1 MPMKAKTKVNPR
13 IAAMNAAR
21 AAKKAAA
28 QAPAPKKRV
37 TAQEEVKDYG
47 NAYGDASGPIE
58 RRRTGTQPNSRA
70 KSAVERAQE
79 RLETRRS
86 APAQPPG
93 MDVGY
98 DADAELED
106 FYEEDDVDTFDP
118 DDEEVFPTEDEL
130 EDAQERMSAAIAKR
144 NSKAGGTRGARMAP
158 IGRAETGRGLQ
169 RQPIRRNGQGRI
181 MVMDRAGRMISRTGN
196 NGGTDRFDVPVSM
209 IPDGWSYQWIA
220 VSVTGKPVNNTGM
233 FQNGW
238 EAVPAKRHDG
248 VFMEKGHEGSII
260 IDDQMLCERRIE
272 LTLEARAEEIA
283 AAKSLLRTQNDQ
295 FKPRLPDARN
305 RRGTGLRVKRS
316 IERLPDDIGRPDLR
330 PDTGY

>member
-1 MPMKAKTKVNPR
+1 MPMKSKTKVNPR
-13 IAAMNAAR
+13 IAKMNAAR

-28 QAPAPKKRV
+28 AAPAPKRRPS
-37 TAQEEVKDYG
+37 AQDEVGPNYG
-47 NAYGDASGPIE
+47 GDYGDATRPIE
-58 RRRTGTQPNSRA
+58 QRRTGTQPNSRA

-86 APAQPPG
+86 APPQPPG
-93 MDVGY
+93 MDVAY
-98 DADAELED
+98 NADADLED
-106 FYEEDDVDTFDP
+106 FYEEDDVT
-118 DDEEVFPTEDEL
+118 DDDDEVFPSEEEL

-144 NSKAGGTRGARMAP
+144 NSKSAGARGARMAP
-158 IGRAETGRGLQ
+158 IGRGENARGTQ
-169 RQPIRRNGQGRI
+169 RQPLRRNSQGRI

-248 VFMEKGHEGSII
+248 IFMEKGHEGSII

-272 LTLEARAEEIA
+272 LTLEARAEEIL

-305 RRGTGLRVKRS
+305 RRGTGLRVRRS
-316 IERLPDDIGRPDLR
+316 IERLPDDIGRPQLQ
-330 PDTGY
+330 PDFD